1 MNRAFLAQPKSAA
14 FFFFFNTDKWLLH
27 PRNNLHIS
35 SQISQLILEVV
46 LGQVGSMKFL
56 VVLYFYNITSF
67 INMFYFECSH
77 SSMNLM

>member
-1 MNRAFLAQPKSAA
+1 MCR
-14 FFFFFNTDKWLLH
+14 FFFFLNIDKWMLH

-46 LGQVGSMKFL
+46 LGKVGSMKFL

-67 INMFYFECSH
+67 INMF
-77 SSMNLM
+77 